1 MCQHPDFVRVW
12 IDSEKGAHL
21 PLGAAEVGVTGEGR
35 GLFQCVLARASA
47 SHLRVHLP
55 PCPGGSGI
63 LRQSLI
69 LLCLEKA

>member
-1 MCQHPDFVRVW
+1 M
-12 IDSEKGAHL
+12 